1 MVMTYD
7 EMLQQRLQALL
18 KTISDDTMSDL
29 LIEEY
34 ERIHR
39 ELDERQ
45 FRGPHSVSAN
55 VMPLPTD

>member
-45 FRGPHSVSAN
+45 FRGQHSASAN

>member
-7 EMLQQRLQALL
+7 EMLQQRLQAL
-18 KTISDDTMSDL
+18 KTINDDTMSDL

-45 FRGPHSVSAN
+45 FRGRRSASAN